1 MIAHVMRFSIWGS
14 YITVEYIAS
23 YQPLA
28 CALSSGQLPIQ
39 HHPRSPWI
47 YQTIIAIQ
55 LTYVTTTTSITVHHM
70 QPYNPIPTPRFSV
83 PASVNSVNEMMES
96 SLMPPSIRYC
106 PGFHY
111 PTSTTSTYREAQQQD
126 EHLIPKT
133 QQACHHELPSR
144 PGTAI

>member
-1 MIAHVMRFSIWGS
+1 MGILHNCGVDSLLSASCLRIEPRPASDSTPSTLTIDIPNHHS
-14 YITVEYIAS
+14 YAT
-23 YQPLA
+23 
-28 CALSSGQLPIQ
+28 
-39 HHPRSPWI
+39 H
-47 YQTIIAIQ
+47 
-55 LTYVTTTTSITVHHM
+55 VTTTASVTVHHM

-106 PGFHY
+106 PGFRY
-111 PTSTTSTYREAQQQD
+111 PTSTTSTYRESQKQD

-144 PGTAI
+144 PGTAV